1 MAIKG
6 IGRDGRWPMKEN
18 DTRVILRLSLPKGPQ
33 RFGVWRSQLFAKK
46 VVAFFPV
53 ALLACTPNS
62 REGEPSKANF
72 SYWSNAPG
80 YTCARMSG
88 KDYCVKDEDTR
99 AANFVTDSAPG
110 FLVQMPVSDPELVR
124 CNRQRYLLEA
134 EEETRPS
141 IQLSFGDRFAMQDG
155 KVFDTTELYYERM
168 LKHLTEN
175 DRNRNLDYPK
185 SQSNFYGLS
194 CMLYKKDS
202 LNNKEML
209 CYGGKYGGNN
219 PPFFF
224 SCMRDGSVPYPGC
237 HYDLFLDGL
246 HLQASYSKA
255 CAPYHQKIRAKMIEY
270 LRSLRVE
277 RKH

>member
-1 MAIKG
+1 
-6 IGRDGRWPMKEN
+6 MKKN
-18 DTRVILRLSLPKGPQ
+18 AKRVIFCLPSPKALQ
-33 RFGVWRSQLFAKK
+33 RFDVWWSQFFAKE
-46 VVAFFPV
+46 VVALFPV

-62 REGEPSKANF
+62 KEGEPPKANF

-80 YTCARMSG
+80 YTCAKMSG
-88 KDYCVKDEDTR
+88 KDYCVKDGEAQ

-124 CNRQRYLLEA
+124 CNRQRYLLEP
-134 EEETRPS
+134 EERARPS

-155 KVFDTTELYYERM
+155 KVFDTTELYYKRM
-168 LKHLTEN
+168 AKDLIEN
-175 DRNRNLDYPK
+175 DSGGIWDHPK
-185 SQSNFYGLS
+185 SYSNFYGLS
-194 CMLYKKDS
+194 CIRYKKES
-202 LNNKEML
+202 LRHEEML
-209 CYGGKYGGNN
+209 CHGGEYGGDD

-224 SCMRDGSVPYPGC
+224 SCMRDNSVPFPGC

-255 CAPYHQKIRAKMIEY
+255 CAPYHQTIRARMIEY